1 MAADGG
7 DAEVALAQFARA
19 GVNVD
24 ALATQLQVDGAKA
37 FVKSWQELLKRIA
50 EKSAALTAAAVS

>member
-1 MAADGG
+1 MATDGG
-7 DAEVALAQFARA
+7 DAEVTLARFTRA

-24 ALATQLQVDGAKA
+24 ALAAQLQVDGAKA

-50 EKSAALTAAAVS
+50 DKSVALAAEAGR